1 MEGTSNPGTVV
12 TGLGGV
18 ARNVARNLAH
28 LGCGVLLCSRV
39 GDDDAGRRVL
49 AQPLDTSLIT
59 VSAVCPTASYTAVLK
74 RCGELVIGL
83 ADMDVYDEL
92 MPAVLAPALPRLREA
107 ATEAYPAIC

>member
-1 MEGTSNPGTVV
+1 MPTIACIGGAHLDRHCMLHAPVVPGTSNPGTVR

-18 ARNVARNLAH
+18 ARNVAQNLAH

-59 VSAVCPTASYTAVLK
+59 VSPVCPTASYTADS
-74 RCGELVIGL
+74 RTQRRARDRARRYG
-83 ADMDVYDEL
+83 
-92 MPAVLAPALPRLREA
+92 RL
-107 ATEAYPAIC
+107 